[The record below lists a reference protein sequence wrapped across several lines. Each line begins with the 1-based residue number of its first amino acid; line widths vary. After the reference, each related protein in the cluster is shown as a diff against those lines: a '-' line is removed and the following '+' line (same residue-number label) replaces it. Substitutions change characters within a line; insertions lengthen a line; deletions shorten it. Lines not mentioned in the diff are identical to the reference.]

1 MLSNQFVRMVLKRGR
16 SCSTEYFDLPFQT
29 DAERVLSACLSPE
42 K

>member
-1 MLSNQFVRMVLKRGR
+1 MFSNQFVRIVLKQGR
-16 SCSTEYFDLPFQT
+16 SCSTEYFHLPFQT